1 MSFRVGIVGA
11 NRRRNGTGPFVAG
24 SLVRAGCDVCAVAAA
39 SLESGRLAAQ
49 SLAPLLGKM
58 PQAFGSALDMLDGA
72 GLDAVAICSPA
83 AFHAEHLE
91 AALDARLHVFCEKPL
106 LLLEGRRHAE
116 AARNL
121 SRRFEAAGLV
131 LHLNT
136 QWPYTLR
143 EFHQL
148 HGGFRPG
155 GPRRLTMEMAPPVG
169 GEDLFWESVPHP
181 VSLLIVLGGAP
192 EPRDVRAEW
201 SPAED
206 ALDLDFALPG
216 PAGGR
221 ISARLRFRVCPTQPR
236 PAAYSIDGA
245 AVRREVRLDPW
256 SLRLVA
262 DRQSVPLRDPLES
275 SVNEFVRRVLT
286 RDLAPTFRRLLLDN
300 VVLLDALWQE
310 SSTVRRSSCPTR
322 STTTSGN

>member
-1 MSFRVGIVGA
+1 MSFRIGIVGA

-24 SLVRAGCDVCAVAAA
+24 YLAQAGCDVCAVAAA
-39 SLESGRLAAQ
+39 SPESGQLAAQ
-49 SLAPLLGKM
+49 SLAPFLGKK
-58 PQAFGSALDMLDGA
+58 PQVFESAWDMLNGA

-83 AFHAEHLE
+83 VFHAEYLR
-91 AALDARLHVFCEKPL
+91 AALEARLHVFCEKPL
-106 LLLEGRRHAE
+106 LLLDGRRHAD
-116 AARNL
+116 AARSL
-121 SRRFEAAGLV
+121 SQRFEAAGLV

-136 QWPYTLR
+136 QWPHTLR

-192 EPRDVRAEW
+192 EPRDLRAEW

-206 ALDLDFALPG
+206 ALDLDFAVPG

-221 ISARLRFRVCPTQPR
+221 ISARLRLRVCATQPR

-256 SLRLVA
+256 SLRLA
-262 DRQSVPLRDPLES
+262 TDGRSVPLRDPLET
-275 SVNEFVRRVLT
+275 SVNEFVRRVST
-286 RDLAPTFRRLLLDN
+286 RDFDPVFRRRLLDN

-310 SSTVRRSSCPTR
+310 LSTIRRFS
-322 STTTSGN
+322 